1 MDTMID
7 LMDGNDLLRRRLE
20 SYASIRLSPDLAT
33 SSRLRARVLAVAHR
47 QASLARAD
55 AALTV
60 LSPSGA
66 AGAHASVDLARDGH
80 RTSARS
86 RPRRWYR
93 PARAFF
99 AASLA
104 TAIVVGG
111 VSAARAGGPLYETR
125 LWAETLTLPGDPSA
139 RAVAELGR
147 LGDRLREA
155 GEADRSGDAPGAMAA
170 LAAYEA
176 ILEQASASAILAG
189 DDVAA
194 AVLETGVG
202 RNVEVLRALAARVPT
217 NASAAITRAFD
228 AAIARST
235 DTVQRIGA
243 SRPGGGQDDGA
254 GSGSPQT
261 PPRATKA
268 PEAEPT
274 PEPESTATPKPKA
287 TKKPAPEP
295 TAENE
300 PPGTPDPTA
309 RPEPRRTPDRTP
321 KPKVDQDGPP
331 DDPPPGNDPHDESD

>member
-1 MDTMID
+1 MDDQMIE

-20 SYASIRLSPDLAT
+20 AYANIRLSPDLAT

-66 AGAHASVDLARDGH
+66 AGAHASRGLTRDG
-80 RTSARS
+80 RRSAGRS
-86 RPRRWYR
+86 GSGRWS
-93 PARAFF
+93 RAVGAFL

-125 LWAETLTLPGDPSA
+125 LWVETLTLPGDPSA

-147 LGDRLREA
+147 LRDRLREV
-155 GEADRSGDAPGAMAA
+155 GEADRSGDAVGAMAA

-217 NASAAITRAFD
+217 NASAAITRAVD

-235 DTVQRIGA
+235 DVVQRIGA

-254 GSGSPQT
+254 GSGSPAT

-268 PEAEPT
+268 PTAEPT
-274 PEPESTATPKPKA
+274 PEPDSTATPKPKA
-287 TKKPAPEP
+287 TRTPTPEP
-295 TAENE
+295 TAADE
-300 PPGTPDPTA
+300 PQETPHPAAT
-309 RPEPRRTPDRTP
+309 PEPRRTPDRTP
-321 KPKVDQDGPP
+321 KPKDQGGPP
-331 DDPPPGNDPHDESD
+331 DDPPGNDGGDGGD